1 MWVGITMWI
10 SEWKEVSP
18 RALGAPSFVKLFYYN
33 IYVYTCAHV
42 HTYTHVC
49 VCTHMSMYA
58 CNTFFFLTITIKLL
72 SRESTHGVSKVEHS
86 AERMVSARKE
96 MDEVVTVFKLT

>member
-1 MWVGITMWI
+1 MWI

-42 HTYTHVC
+42 HTYTRVRVHAYEYVC
-49 VCTHMSMYA
+49 VQYLL
-58 CNTFFFLTITIKLL
+58 FFNHYNQAAKQREYPRGLT
-72 SRESTHGVSKVEHS
+72 G
-86 AERMVSARKE
+86 
-96 MDEVVTVFKLT
+96 

>member
-1 MWVGITMWI
+1 MC
-10 SEWKEVSP
+10 
-18 RALGAPSFVKLFYYN
+18 
-33 IYVYTCAHV
+33 TCTHIHTCVRV
-42 HTYTHVC
+42 HAYEYVC
-49 VCTHMSMYA
+49 VQYLL
-58 CNTFFFLTITIKLL
+58 FFLTITIKLL

>member
-1 MWVGITMWI
+1 M
-10 SEWKEVSP
+10 
-18 RALGAPSFVKLFYYN
+18 
-33 IYVYTCAHV
+33 YT

-49 VCTHMSMYA
+49 VCTHTSMCA
-58 CNTFFFLTITIKLL
+58 CSTFFFLTITIKLL
-72 SRESTHGVSKVEHS
+72 SRASTHGVSKVEHS

>member
-1 MWVGITMWI
+1 M
-10 SEWKEVSP
+10 
-18 RALGAPSFVKLFYYN
+18 RAIPSL
-33 IYVYTCAHV
+33 
-42 HTYTHVC
+42 
-49 VCTHMSMYA
+49 
-58 CNTFFFLTITIKLL
+58 FLTITIKLL